1 MNRSVAEPQVL
12 LLTGARKGIG
22 RYLAEHYVTHGYLV
36 VGCSREPATYKH
48 DNYYHFC
55 ADVTDEAAVESLFTE
70 IRSRYGRLH
79 VLINNAGIAS
89 MNHLLL
95 TPVSTAKKILETNVL
110 GTFLF
115 CREATKL
122 MRKHKYGRIVNFS
135 TVAAPLKLEGEAIYA
150 ASKAA
155 VVNLTK
161 IMAFEL
167 ASFGITVNVV
177 GPTPVKTDLV
187 RSVPQSKID
196 ALITR
201 QAVKRWGEFRDI
213 ANVIDF
219 FIKPESD
226 FVTGQVIYLGGV
238 SND

>member
-1 MNRSVAEPQVL
+1 MNRSMAEPQVL
-12 LLTGARKGIG
+12 LLTGSRKGIG
-22 RYLAEHYVTHGYLV
+22 RYLAEHYAASGYLV
-36 VGCSREPATYKH
+36 VGCSREPSGYKH
-48 DNYYHFC
+48 ENYYHFC
-55 ADVTDEAAVESLFTE
+55 ADVTDEARVEILFAE

-89 MNHLLL
+89 MNHVLL
-95 TPVSTAKKILETNVL
+95 TPTSTVKKILDTNVV

-115 CREATKL
+115 CREAAKL

-167 ASFGITVNVV
+167 AGFGITANVV
-177 GPTPVKTDLV
+177 GPAVIKTDLV
-187 RSVPQSKID
+187 RSIPQSK
-196 ALITR
+196 T
-201 QAVKRWGEFRDI
+201 E
-213 ANVIDF
+213 
-219 FIKPESD
+219 
-226 FVTGQVIYLGGV
+226 
-238 SND
+238 

>member
-1 MNRSVAEPQVL
+1 MAEPQVL

-22 RYLAEHYVTHGYLV
+22 RYLAEHYVAAGYLV
-36 VGCSREPATYKH
+36 VGCSREPSTFEH
-48 DNYYHFC
+48 ENYYHFC
-55 ADVTDEAAVESLFTE
+55 ADITDERGVDTLFAE

-89 MNHLLL
+89 MNHVLL
-95 TPVSTAKKILETNVL
+95 TPISVVKKILDTNVI

-135 TVAAPLKLEGEAIYA
+135 TVATPLKVEGEAIYA

-155 VVNLTK
+155 IVNLTK

-167 ASFGITVNVV
+167 ASFGITANAV
-177 GPTPVKTDLV
+177 GPTPIRTDLV
-187 RSVPQSKID
+187 RSVPQSKLD
-196 ALITR
+196 ALVTR
-201 QAVKRWGEFRDI
+201 QAVKRWGEFKDI
-213 ANVIDF
+213 ANVVDF
-219 FIKPESD
+219 FIKPESE
-226 FVTGQVIYLGGV
+226 FITGQVIYLGGV
-238 SND
+238 SSD